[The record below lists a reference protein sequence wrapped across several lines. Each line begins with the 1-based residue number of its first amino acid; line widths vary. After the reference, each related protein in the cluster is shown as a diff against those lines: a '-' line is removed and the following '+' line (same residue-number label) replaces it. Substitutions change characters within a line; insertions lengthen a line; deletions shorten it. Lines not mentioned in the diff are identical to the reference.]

1 MQEVVSHQ
9 IAFPLQ
15 QTTLQPAIPSNTRLS
30 KITGIDR
37 FFWSLILPDNSSS
50 VWRPRDRCSDGL
62 GTLSLDVSHIP
73 QTACGQVG
81 GRALDS
87 LPVVVL
93 TGYTWVTLHYAYS
106 LGERFGY
113 VQKISN
119 KGWLCN
125 TWEGELAMT
134 TVPGTAPQIFQFSVR
149 GDAAAQRIEQ
159 RRYCIPYFTLTKYVG
174 TEEKIS
180 FTIAELDRYLERRRE
195 RDLMSHSD
203 GACLALPPQIREVL
217 SEKRIRS

>member
-1 MQEVVSHQ
+1 MRQSLALVQRTSGHRDAV
-9 IAFPLQ
+9 
-15 QTTLQPAIPSNTRLS
+15 N
-30 KITGIDR
+30 GNGDR
-37 FFWSLILPDNSSS
+37 ICTPVHDG
-50 VWRPRDRCSDGL
+50 DRCSDGL
-62 GTLSLDVSHIP
+62 GTLSLDVSRIP

-125 TWEGELAMT
+125 TWEGELATFPAKWGWHTFMGALSESGASRPIT
-134 TVPGTAPQIFQFSVR
+134 LSPAQFSKIDWH
-149 GDAAAQRIEQ
+149 DARTEYDQSVADLLAAIQQCSTFPLSDAEKCLLIE
-159 RRYCIPYFTLTKYVG
+159 
-174 TEEKIS
+174 S
-180 FTIAELDRYLERRRE
+180 ARE
-195 RDLMSHSD
+195 REQS
-203 GACLALPPQIREVL
+203 AFIKYIRALDAR
-217 SEKRIRS
+217 